1 MSPNY
6 LWSDAMLNVFA
17 LIGAYFA
24 LLVALSLAAR
34 PARARLAALARD
46 LSADYPDN
54 DLIQSLC
61 RAYVIS
67 ARSLRAA
74 PVRFFMYVAVLVKS
88 PYVLDRECEAAKRE
102 NPDFFSDPRIL
113 EMGECYQAS
122 TSAASP
128 IFGALGYVARR
139 AFLLK
144 ARIHHRTKQDSRC
157 LTELVELQAV
167 T

>member
-1 MSPNY
+1 
-6 LWSDAMLNVFA
+6 MLNVFA
-17 LIGAYFA
+17 LIGAYFT
-24 LLVALSLAAR
+24 LLVALSFAAR

-46 LSADYPDN
+46 ISADYPDN
-54 DLIQSLC
+54 NLIQSIC

-74 PVRFFMYVAVLVKS
+74 PVRFIMYVAFLVKS
-88 PYVLDRECEAAKRE
+88 PYVLARECEVTQRA
-102 NPDFFSDPRIL
+102 NPDFFNDPRIL
-113 EMGECYQAS
+113 EMAECYQAS
-122 TSAASP
+122 TAAASP

-144 ARIHHRTKQDSRC
+144 VRIHHRSKQDSRC
-157 LTELVELQAV
+157 LTEFVELQAV